1 MLRVIRTLL
10 CASLIPMLVVA
21 VPLLAGACGVKDSGT
36 PTPVLRSEVRV
47 VTTTAI
53 LADFVRS
60 VGGDRVQVKSI
71 VPPGAD
77 VHTFQPTPGDSVA
90 IGQAQLIVSIGLGL
104 DDFLDPVLRSAR
116 SAEAVHLSAAR
127 GLAGKS
133 SGALASALLER
144 QQARVFR
151 EVEANIHLVKVGL
164 NPPEAA
170 MQLIKKLLTD
180 EGDGKSNV
188 VLVGVVHDVD
198 LGKLSPSDAIEAME
212 KLVEEEEEHVRAG
225 GDPHVWLDPVRAAWV
240 VSRIIGSLIEVD
252 PDGTELY
259 NANGESYIQQLED
272 LDQEIKRTLDLVPP
286 DRRHLVTF
294 HDSFTYFG
302 ERYGWEVTA
311 FVPGDASDATPR
323 AVVKVMDRIGEENV
337 PAVFAEP
344 QFSSGVLEQAAR
356 DAGVTVAEIYSGSL
370 DATVPTYIEMMRFNA
385 RSLAENMR

>member
-1 MLRVIRTLL
+1 MLRITRTIL
-10 CASLIPMLVVA
+10 CASLFPILGMV
-21 VPLLAGACGVKDSGT
+21 VPLLAGACGGDGSQTAPHSTNSK
-36 PTPVLRSEVRV
+36 VRV

-60 VGGDRVQVKSI
+60 VGGDRVEVKSI

-90 IGQAQLIVSIGLGL
+90 IGDAQLIVSIGLGL

-116 SAEAVHLSAAR
+116 NADAVHLLAAR
-127 GLAGKS
+127 GLAGES
-133 SGALASALLER
+133 SGALVSALQDR
-144 QQARVFR
+144 KHARVYR

-170 MQLIKKLLTD
+170 MKLIKKLLQ
-180 EGDGKSNV
+180 EEEDGESNV
-188 VLVGVVHDVD
+188 TLIGVVHDVD
-198 LGKLSPSDAIEAME
+198 QGKLSPSDAIEAMD
-212 KLVEEEEEHVRAG
+212 KLVEEEEQVRAG
-225 GDPHVWLDPVRAAWV
+225 SDPHVWLDPVRAEWV

-252 PDGTELY
+252 PNGTELY
-259 NANGESYIQQLED
+259 NANGEAYIQRLEE

-286 DRRHLVTF
+286 GRRQLVTF
-294 HDSFTYFG
+294 HDAFTYFG

-311 FVPGDASDATPR
+311 FVPGDASDATPG
-323 AVVKVMDRIGEENV
+323 AVVEVMDRIGEEGI

-344 QFSSGVLEQAAR
+344 QFSSGVLEQAAK

-385 RSLAENMR
+385 RSLAENVR